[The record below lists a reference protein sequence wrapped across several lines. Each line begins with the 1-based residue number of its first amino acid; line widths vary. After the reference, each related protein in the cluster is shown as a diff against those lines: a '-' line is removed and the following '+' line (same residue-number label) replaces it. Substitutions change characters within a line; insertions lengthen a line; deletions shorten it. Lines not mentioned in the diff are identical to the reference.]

1 MKTYNKHKGMWF
13 CWVLM
18 SLMILACITSCSK
31 MDDYKRFTENGEIS
45 YTGKVDSVEVYSGRS
60 RVLIKGLFLADPK
73 VVSCKI
79 LWNNGKDSVV
89 VPVVRKNIVDSLSIS
104 IPITVEGVQNF
115 TIYTYDNSGNR
126 SIPVYKSGRVYAD
139 RYQSSLTNRDISEA
153 KTDETTG
160 ITAVDFLDMDR
171 LTGVFATDIT
181 FTDRQDVS
189 KTIRVPI
196 DSLQGVLANFKY
208 GSTISY
214 RTLFLPDTMSVD
226 TFYSATNTRFIEAP
240 ILIKINITNTY
251 LKNTGVP
258 FTPVATTTRWGVLAD
273 WTTNAAVKNASGSN
287 GGYELRANTGV
298 MSLEAGWGLPDIVN
312 GMIYQTITLP
322 AGIYSFEANGIDQN
336 TGGTRYLVVAEG
348 TTLPNVTD
356 IPSRAIGYTNIIM
369 SETVKQTKLE
379 FTLTHETQVS
389 IGFAATMTGSNGSNG
404 FYTKI
409 GSVRLYSVEYL

>member
-1 MKTYNKHKGMWF
+1 MKTHNKHKGMWF

-45 YTGKVDSVEVYSGRS
+45 YTGKVDSVEVYSGKS

-356 IPSRAIGYTNIIM
+356 IPSRAIGYTTIFM

-389 IGFAATMTGSNGSNG
+389 IGFAATMTGGNGSNG